1 MSFWVVGCPL
11 ILAVLELFSVGLSLT
26 CQITCLVND
35 VQSAPMKYW
44 VPQGFGPWTQSV
56 HHVHQTSG
64 LCYPAV
70 RYHLPIFCLWFSC
83 TFRVSSLVSSMTS
96 SIEGGVWTKGNK
108 LKMNDD
114 KTELIT
120 IGSKSKL
127 KQVSTSSVVFQNCE
141 TAFSESVQNLGV
153 FLDKSLSVEIQVNQ
167 LCKVLCFQLYRI
179 SKIRSFL
186 TVDATNT
193 LAVDFILFTKHLL

>member
-1 MSFWVVGCPL
+1 M
-11 ILAVLELFSVGLSLT
+11 VGLSLT

-35 VQSAPMKYW
+35 VQSAPLKYW

-56 HHVHQTSG
+56 HHVHPTSVTQQLG
-64 LCYPAV
+64 TM
-70 RYHLPIFCLWFSC
+70 HLPFFCCCFSC

-127 KQVSTSSVVFQNCE
+127 NKVRTNSMFFQDCE
-141 TAFSESVQNLGV
+141 IEFSESERNLGV
-153 FLDKSLSVEIQVNQ
+153 FLDESLSV
-167 LCKVLCFQLYRI
+167 
-179 SKIRSFL
+179 
-186 TVDATNT
+186 
-193 LAVDFILFTKHLL
+193 